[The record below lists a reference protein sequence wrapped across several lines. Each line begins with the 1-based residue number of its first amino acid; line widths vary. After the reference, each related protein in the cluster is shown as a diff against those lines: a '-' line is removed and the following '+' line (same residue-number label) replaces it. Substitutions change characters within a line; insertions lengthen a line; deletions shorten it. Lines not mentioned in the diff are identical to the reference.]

1 MARGARE
8 TPPEKARGLFDL
20 FVMRYLRQKPQL
32 PITAAIGVFVAT
44 VCTLATPLRL
54 ATALLIGWNTT
65 TLLYLGFALFAMF
78 TAEHDRLTRTAHL
91 YDDGESVILLIS
103 VLAAALSFAAIVF
116 ELASTQKAV
125 GMMKALHVGL
135 AALTLLTSW
144 AFIHTAFAFH
154 YAHGY
159 YLALSRKGVSP
170 CLIFPGKDAPHYTD
184 FLYFAFII
192 GTSGQTADVSFAST
206 QMRRTGLIHCVIAY
220 LFNATVLALMINISA
235 SLL

>member
-1 MARGARE
+1 M
-8 TPPEKARGLFDL
+8 THIPEVRRGLFDL

-32 PITAAIGVFVAT
+32 PIAAGVGVA
-44 VCTLATPLRL
+44 VALLVSLLAPIRV

-65 TLLYLGFALFAMF
+65 TLLYLGLALFIMF
-78 TAEHDRLTRTAHL
+78 TAEREKLTRAAHL
-91 YDDGESVILLIS
+91 YDDGENVILLIS

-116 ELASTQKAV
+116 ELASSQKTT
-125 GMMKALHVGL
+125 GLFKAMHVGL

-159 YLALSRKGVSP
+159 YTGVARDAKTP
-170 CLIFPGKDAPHYTD
+170 CLIFPGKEAPHYTD

-192 GTSGQTADVSFAST
+192 GTSGQTADVSFAT
-206 QMRRTGLIHCVIAY
+206 TEMRRTGLIHCVIAY